1 MSKFFE
7 YFVLSMFYVTSG
19 FLVCAAI
26 LLALVLVMFWP
37 LLVWSLDDIV
47 IYPVIVVNSIVL
59 ISLLFAYMETKADEA
74 GKAYAM
80 NMFKALGRGTV
91 IQVPAGFKDSNDV
104 YTKGDFNKWMQESG
118 IPRMERSA

>member
-59 ISLLFAYMETKADEA
+59 ISLLFAYMETKADE
-74 GKAYAM
+74 G
-80 NMFKALGRGTV
+80 G
-91 IQVPAGFKDSNDV
+91 
-104 YTKGDFNKWMQESG
+104 
-118 IPRMERSA
+118 